1 MFTRNNILNIIRNN
15 VFIFTILLQHF
26 EITNKNFVYSEI
38 LEYFINLAFNL
49 LKYIFHYKYIN
60 IFIKFNS
67 LMKR

>member
-1 MFTRNNILNIIRNN
+1 MLTRNNILNIIRNN

-60 IFIKFNS
+60 IFIKIN
-67 LMKR
+67 LLIKR